1 MLLQGFYYDAYYGDL
16 GLNDDHFKQI
26 ESGTMKA
33 VKVSLNLLSQMWFVH
48 YIYFT
53 IFAYVVK
60 INGNYYSSWWTKI
73 CVYSTL
79 DIPTN
84 ISEEP

>member
-1 MLLQGFYYDAYYGDL
+1 M
-16 GLNDDHFKQI
+16 
-26 ESGTMKA
+26 
-33 VKVSLNLLSQMWFVH
+33 
-48 YIYFT
+48 YFT

-60 INGNYYSSWWTKI
+60 INGNCYSSWWTKI
-73 CVYSTL
+73 RVYSTI